1 MARLNKPGSDCSS
14 TLVNTIAEELDELE
28 KRRTQLSRIHLP
40 PTTDRLREFR
50 KKDQKLLETLINSP
64 NKNFVRRNRTLP
76 PKMSSHHQPEDDTF
90 DFQPDDGTR
99 RMEAIFDKHLNN
111 TINLVEQ
118 STTILPQNHTQT
130 QTQPQTEI
138 KSSRPTTTLNNRFR
152 GAYKSADQIQT
163 RQNDNYQVNDNN
175 IKKPASFNTKSGL
188 STTHTQKMSQL
199 PSSSGPST
207 TRFNQI
213 NSTNTKPTADTTNNN
228 RMGAKNGWPRHP
240 LIIQSKKKP
249 VDSDTEEE
257 EEDIIKPSP
266 LDLPSSSLH
275 RQKIFTAGEPSQKKV
290 TFDSRKTDYSSSSLI
305 HHKKGSPSTVSDSTN
320 EESGSEEE
328 QVTLNNNNNPPANQ
342 TLATPQILGQYPST
356 PAASS
361 IPPTRPMMTTNNN
374 STSFMANEISK
385 RRLEKLTN
393 QYPSSILFNKK
404 GKAKEIALP
413 GPEVNEDQ
421 TIYNHNDVT
430 KASCF
435 PTPHPPGWLFNTT
448 PTTTPGIT
456 TTVEDPSSSTCRRP
470 IIRHPLTS
478 ALKKQRKNPGMGT
491 GTGKNPIIQP
501 SSSRLVTKEDIND
514 KVIFASQGHSN
525 NQNEQEDDN
534 DNPTP
539 RPHKRPNYQPSTNN
553 PDFSSP
559 SFEGFNK
566 DRLLQLTST
575 PAHPSLHTLP
585 RKLSPSADA
594 TAGNGNGN
602 GPQRILKD
610 LAASVIEFIV
620 DKNPIETLLDSFSNR
635 NLLKS
640 KTSSTKSSTS
650 LHKENDELDHLLKS
664 SEKIHGDRLK
674 IQDQLESLK
683 RSSSNRPSQILSFF
697 KKFSYSS
704 SSSRG
709 KKDYQHSGAGFWVG
723 MGVQLFLI
731 WMIINLSIIR
741 THNKLNSSVLGG
753 PNQVPVNVYYM
764 NRDRLSD
771 YVDFVGHSSSTQN
784 STGFVYPRNREGLGD
799 GVVEIG
805 KFVIDWISGF
815 SYFFG
820 DLNRHGT
827 LPPSY
832 NHPRKA
838 YFNNPI
844 LKWISDIVTILFRSY
859 FSRTSSSP
867 GSTSSKDCQRLVNRS
882 YFSRYLL
889 FDLHHQV
896 PFVPT

>member
-213 NSTNTKPTADTTNNN
+213 NSKNTKPTADTTNNN

-290 TFDSRKTDYSSSSLI
+290 TFDSRKTDYSSSLI

-320 EESGSEEE
+320 EESEEEE
-328 QVTLNNNNNPPANQ
+328 QVTLNNNNPPANQ

-356 PAASS
+356 PAPSS

-374 STSFMANEISK
+374 TSFMANETSK

-404 GKAKEIALP
+404 GKAKEIVGP

-435 PTPHPPGWLFNTT
+435 PTPHPPGWLFSTT
-448 PTTTPGIT
+448 TTTTPGIT
-456 TTVEDPSSSTCRRP
+456 ATVEDPSSSTLRP
-470 IIRHPLTS
+470 IIRHPLTKT
-478 ALKKQRKNPGMGT
+478 KKEPGYGYGYRQKSNYPT
-491 GTGKNPIIQP
+491 FFFETCNKR
-501 SSSRLVTKEDIND
+501 RLND

-525 NQNEQEDDN
+525 NTNQEEDSH

-539 RPHKRPNYQPSTNN
+539 RPHKRPNHHPSTNN

-896 PFVPT
+896 PFS

>member
-1 MARLNKPGSDCSS
+1 MTRLNKPGSDCSS

-28 KRRTQLSRIHLP
+28 KRRTQLSRIHPP

-64 NKNFVRRNRTLP
+64 NKNFVRRHRTLP
-76 PKMSSHHQPEDDTF
+76 PKMSSRHQPEDDTF

-163 RQNDNYQVNDNN
+163 RQNDNYQVDDNN
-175 IKKPASFNTKSGL
+175 IKKPASFSSKSGV
-188 STTHTQKMSQL
+188 STTHTQKLSQL

-213 NSTNTKPTADTTNNN
+213 NSIQSQHENVDGDTTNNN

-240 LIIQSKKKP
+240 LITQSKNKP
-249 VDSDTEEE
+249 VDSDTEDE
-257 EEDIIKPSP
+257 EEDNHIIKPSP

-290 TFDSRKTDYSSSSLI
+290 TFDSRKTDYSSLI
-305 HHKKGSPSTVSDSTN
+305 PHKKGSPSTVSDSTN
-320 EESGSEEE
+320 EESEEEE
-328 QVTLNNNNNPPANQ
+328 QVTRNNNNPPANQ

-356 PAASS
+356 PAPSS

-374 STSFMANEISK
+374 TSFMANETSK

-404 GKAKEIALP
+404 GKAKEIVGP

-421 TIYNHNDVT
+421 TIYNNIDIT

-435 PTPHPPGWLFNTT
+435 PTPHPPGWLFDTT
-448 PTTTPGIT
+448 ATTTTRTG
-456 TTVEDPSSSTCRRP
+456 EDPSSSTLRP

-478 ALKKQRKNPGMGT
+478 ALKKQRKNPGMGM
-491 GTGKNPIIQP
+491 GTGKNSTIQP
-501 SSSRLVTKEDIND
+501 SSSSRLVTKEDIND

-525 NQNEQEDDN
+525 NTNQEEDSN

>member
-1 MARLNKPGSDCSS
+1 MTRLNKPGSDCSS

-28 KRRTQLSRIHLP
+28 KRRTQLSRIHPP

-64 NKNFVRRNRTLP
+64 NKNFVRRHRTLP
-76 PKMSSHHQPEDDTF
+76 PKMSSRHQPEDDTF

-163 RQNDNYQVNDNN
+163 RQNDNYQVDDNN
-175 IKKPASFNTKSGL
+175 IKKPASFSSKSGV
-188 STTHTQKMSQL
+188 STTHTQKLSQL

-213 NSTNTKPTADTTNNN
+213 NSVTTKPTGRQLPSSSGPSSTTTRFNPNTKTLTGDTTNNN

-240 LIIQSKKKP
+240 LITQSKNKP
-249 VDSDTEEE
+249 VDSDTEDE
-257 EEDIIKPSP
+257 EEDNHIIKPSP

-290 TFDSRKTDYSSSSLI
+290 TFDSRKTDYSSLI
-305 HHKKGSPSTVSDSTN
+305 PHKKGSPSTVSDSTN
-320 EESGSEEE
+320 EESEEEE
-328 QVTLNNNNNPPANQ
+328 QVTRNNNNPPANQ

-356 PAASS
+356 PAPSS

-374 STSFMANEISK
+374 TSFMANETSK

-404 GKAKEIALP
+404 GKAKEIVGP

-421 TIYNHNDVT
+421 TIYNNIDIT

-435 PTPHPPGWLFNTT
+435 PTPHPPGWLFDTT
-448 PTTTPGIT
+448 ATTTTRTG
-456 TTVEDPSSSTCRRP
+456 EDPSSSTLRP

-478 ALKKQRKNPGMGT
+478 ALKKQRKNPGMGM
-491 GTGKNPIIQP
+491 GTGKNSTIQP
-501 SSSRLVTKEDIND
+501 SSSSRLVTKEDIND

-525 NQNEQEDDN
+525 NTNQEEDSN

-731 WMIINLSIIR
+731 WMII
-741 THNKLNSSVLGG
+741 K
-753 PNQVPVNVYYM
+753 
-764 NRDRLSD
+764 
-771 YVDFVGHSSSTQN
+771 
-784 STGFVYPRNREGLGD
+784 
-799 GVVEIG
+799 
-805 KFVIDWISGF
+805 
-815 SYFFG
+815 
-820 DLNRHGT
+820 
-827 LPPSY
+827 
-832 NHPRKA
+832 
-838 YFNNPI
+838 
-844 LKWISDIVTILFRSY
+844 
-859 FSRTSSSP
+859 
-867 GSTSSKDCQRLVNRS
+867 
-882 YFSRYLL
+882 
-889 FDLHHQV
+889 
-896 PFVPT
+896 